1 MSSSAV
7 SFDIP
12 LTGNTDDEKQ
22 TKGHQE
28 ETDRQTKVRYS
39 AENLTL
45 SLTETK
51 KKVGGYARNNHR
63 I

>member
-1 MSSSAV
+1 MK
-7 SFDIP
+7 
-12 LTGNTDDEKQ
+12 KQ
-22 TKGHQE
+22 TKRHQE
-28 ETDRQTKVRYS
+28 ETNRQTKVRYS

-51 KKVGGYARNNHR
+51 KKKKKVGGYTRNNHQ

>member
-1 MSSSAV
+1 MMK
-7 SFDIP
+7 
-12 LTGNTDDEKQ
+12 KQ

-28 ETDRQTKVRYS
+28 ETNGQTKVRYS
-39 AENLTL
+39 AEHLTL

-51 KKVGGYARNNHR
+51 KKVGGYARNNHQ